1 MCQLAAC
8 CALNHITEIRDNVV
22 AAHVRAPNL
31 DENQRAADNARAKK
45 TPSLTKDLN
54 YNVNETS
61 VKARVHTAIISAKP
75 FNPLQNE

>member
-1 MCQLAAC
+1 M
-8 CALNHITEIRDNVV
+8 V